1 MKKAL
6 IAAIVAIA
14 LIVFSVYTIYNS
26 ESSIQKL
33 THPYQL
39 QVIKIILQI
48 KLLK

>member
-6 IAAIVAIA
+6 IAAIVAVA
-14 LIVFSVYTIYNS
+14 LIVFQFTLFIIPNHQ
-26 ESSIQKL
+26 IQKL

-39 QVIKIILQI
+39 QAIKIMFQI